1 MKKKLA
7 VLLVF
12 LVVLVVLGFT
22 LENQQPVELVFLGVQ
37 TPRLPISL
45 FIILTLLLGMLVGPA
60 LRVLFLLR
68 RRHGRDMNQTHMRDQ

>member
-37 TPRLPISL
+37 TPRLPISR
-45 FIILTLLLGMLVGPA
+45 FIILALLIGMLVGPV
-60 LRVLFLLR
+60 LRTLLLLHR
-68 RRHGRDMNQTHMRDQ
+68 RRGRDLNQAHMRYQ